1 LSARQGR
8 NIIRGAGAL
17 ERAGWAGRISTT
29 VCVTVA
35 YVLAIAGAEVL
46 GIAVDARV
54 GAIGHATV
62 LFVLLN
68 HRLFARG
75 LLGDVLV
82 ALALVPLL
90 RLLSVTIGFGV
101 AEVYQYGLV
110 GARSDRRLCGPV
122 CVAGHGC
129 RCPLRSAACRS
140 GSAPT

>member
-1 LSARQGR
+1 MSARQGR